1 MKEKAWLVDVIAK
14 RDNVSAESR
23 KMFWDLSEGRMWAM
37 DEVKRLMGDVFSDFK
52 DEHFVI
58 KIDDFEIA

>member
-1 MKEKAWLVDVIAK
+1 
-14 RDNVSAESR
+14 
-23 KMFWDLSEGRMWAM
+23 MFWDLTEGRMWAM